1 MHFKERWHWHPLSA
15 RFHSAAG
22 ALGARHYHR
31 HKRRLCKGSA
41 DRFGKAQGC
50 AECRSCWPCKA
61 RPKHQHQPALH
72 YTLLLIF

>member
-31 HKRRLCKGSA
+31 HKRRLCTGSA
-41 DRFGKAQGC
+41 DRFGKIQGC
-50 AECRSCWPCKA
+50 AECPSCWPG
-61 RPKHQHQPALH
+61 RSINISLH
-72 YTLLLIF
+72 CITHCS